1 MGGRDKDFED
11 LMLLNQNMA
20 KTNKKLLYLYF
31 NIVSVGTFIV
41 LRIAASL
48 FNNFETNLKLF
59 LFGVRMFK
67 FR

>member
-1 MGGRDKDFED
+1 MGGRDTNFED

-20 KTNKKLLYLYF
+20 KTNKKLLDLYF

-48 FNNFETNLKLF
+48 FDNFETNLKLF

>member
-1 MGGRDKDFED
+1 MGGKYTNFEV
-11 LMLLNQNMA
+11 LMLLNQDMA
-20 KTNKKLLYLYF
+20 KTNKKLLTLYF

-48 FNNFETNLKLF
+48 FDNFETNLKLF